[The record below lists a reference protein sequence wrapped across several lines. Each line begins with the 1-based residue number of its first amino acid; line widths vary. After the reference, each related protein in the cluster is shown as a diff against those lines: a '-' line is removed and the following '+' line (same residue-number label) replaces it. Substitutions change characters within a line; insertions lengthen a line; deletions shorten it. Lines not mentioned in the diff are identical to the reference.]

1 MRNAI
6 PPFWNQGQAMKL
18 HMRAALGTHTAF
30 LPDNYLGR
38 NSFSLF
44 LSILWPDQSWVLFY
58 KLKKIQQELNLP
70 LILIVS
76 LLGNMLQWGK
86 AVRLKLFRH
95 KGLF

>member
-18 HMRAALGTHTAF
+18 QMRAALGTHTAF

-44 LSILWPDQSWVLFY
+44 LSILWPDLSWVLFY
-58 KLKKIQQELNLP
+58 KLNKIQQELNLP
-70 LILIVS
+70 LDLNRV
-76 LLGNMLQWGK
+76 L
-86 AVRLKLFRH
+86 VREYVAMRKSCVFEVIQA
-95 KGLF
+95 